1 MGKYFVLKKLQNYDK
16 FKSQKR
22 LQALYN
28 LVVILSANL
37 SKRRIV
43 NHSLNSKILV
53 TFTKKCKE
61 YPYAVDWQIL
71 LEITPFL

>member
-43 NHSLNSKILV
+43 THSLNSKILV
-53 TFTKKCKE
+53 TFTKKCK
-61 YPYAVDWQIL
+61 DGC
-71 LEITPFL
+71 

>member
-22 LQALYN
+22 LQALYS

-61 YPYAVDWQIL
+61 YPYADDWQIL

>member
-1 MGKYFVLKKLQNYDK
+1 MINYSHK
-16 FKSQKR
+16 KR

-43 NHSLNSKILV
+43 THSLNSRIRV
-53 TFTKKCKE
+53 TFTIKCKE
-61 YPYAVDWQIL
+61 YPYAEDWQIL
-71 LEITPFL
+71 LEITLFLRRTKLFDL

>member
-1 MGKYFVLKKLQNYDK
+1 MVKYFVLNKLQNYDK

-43 NHSLNSKILV
+43 THSLNSKILV
-53 TFTKKCKE
+53 TLTKSVRNIHTLMTGI
-61 YPYAVDWQIL
+61 Y
-71 LEITPFL
+71 F

>member
-1 MGKYFVLKKLQNYDK
+1 MGKYLVLKKLQNYDK
-16 FKSQKR
+16 FKSLKR
-22 LQALYN
+22 LQALYK

-53 TFTKKCKE
+53 TFTKS
-61 YPYAVDWQIL
+61 VRNIHTL
-71 LEITPFL
+71 LTGKYF